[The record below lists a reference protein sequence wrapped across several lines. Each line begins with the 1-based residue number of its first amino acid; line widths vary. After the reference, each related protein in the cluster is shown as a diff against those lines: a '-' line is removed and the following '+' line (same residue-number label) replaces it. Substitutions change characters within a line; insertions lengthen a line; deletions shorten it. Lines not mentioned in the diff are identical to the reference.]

1 MLRRAAQ
8 EMDEGGVVI
17 AVAALPDLIAMK
29 LAAGRPKD
37 HIEVEILRALQDEM
51 GGKPEAR

>member
-1 MLRRAAQ
+1 
-8 EMDEGGVVI
+8 MDVGGVVI

-37 HIEVEILRALQDEM
+37 RIEVEILRVLQDET
-51 GGKPEAR
+51 GRG